1 MSISGK
7 FVIYLTKNADT
18 FHPFTTNHM
27 SLDNLEMLLTLFR
40 MGLFGAAHGWG
51 DKKSPF
57 PKICH
62 AYPTRMKLDTVI
74 P

>member
-7 FVIYLTKNADT
+7 FVIYLTKNADA

-51 DKKSPF
+51 GQKVPL
-57 PKICH
+57 P
-62 AYPTRMKLDTVI
+62 
-74 P
+74 

>member
-7 FVIYLTKNADT
+7 FVIYLTKNADA

-27 SLDNLEMLLTLFR
+27 SLDNLEMFLTLFR

-51 DKKSPF
+51 GQKVPL
-57 PKICH
+57 P
-62 AYPTRMKLDTVI
+62 
-74 P
+74 